1 MKMILTKKYKSL
13 ITLLFVIGCASTK
26 EQPDPHKDFNEAMLK
41 LNLKLDEHAIRP
53 IAEGYKKATVSPMQK
68 GVSNFLSNLNEP
80 FYAINYV
87 LTTNGLKLFNS
98 IFRFVINT
106 TLGIGG
112 IFDVASSMGIRKSET
127 SHKDTWKK
135 WRVPTG
141 DYLVLP
147 IFGTSSTRDA
157 VTEPVSW
164 FMNPLT
170 YVISWPLS
178 VTKAVVQV
186 INDRAENGK
195 MIDDTLQNSPDI
207 YSTLRSLY
215 MQKYGNETTDAV
227 DESLLDELSE

>member
-1 MKMILTKKYKSL
+1 
-13 ITLLFVIGCASTK
+13 
-26 EQPDPHKDFNEAMLK
+26 
-41 LNLKLDEHAIRP
+41 
-53 IAEGYKKATVSPMQK
+53 MQK

-164 FMNPLT
+164 FMNTLT

>member
-1 MKMILTKKYKSL
+1 MILTKKYKSL

>member
-1 MKMILTKKYKSL
+1 
-13 ITLLFVIGCASTK
+13 VIGCASTK

>member
-1 MKMILTKKYKSL
+1 M
-13 ITLLFVIGCASTK
+13 IGCASTK